1 MNPYVSQQ
9 VLTMVT
15 QYSLS
20 KEYAQ
25 KRNIFFSQTG
35 AATSLLPPPAHPPFF
50 SISTLIFSTSHSC
63 WFCKVPASQTK
74 ITNPPN
80 ILYPKKPK
88 PKPQP
93 HNPNTEKSGNLH
105 QWLHASTPQWCL
117 SWVVKTLI
125 WDLSFGL
132 GIVLIQNQR
141 WLID

>member
-1 MNPYVSQQ
+1 MP
-9 VLTMVT
+9 
-15 QYSLS
+15 
-20 KEYAQ
+20 K

-93 HNPNTEKSGNLH
+93 HNPNTEKSGNPTSITSCQH
-105 QWLHASTPQWCL
+105 STVVLEL
-117 SWVVKTLI
+117 SCETLNLRPLFWS
-125 WDLSFGL
+125 WDC
-132 GIVLIQNQR
+132 
-141 WLID
+141 IDTESKMID